1 VTFYRRRL
9 PHLHGPGHPILLIWL
24 LYGSLPPHRFF
35 PDSMLP
41 SGKAFAVLD
50 RLLDQART
58 GPFYLRQ
65 AAIAEMIVDSIHH
78 HANTLHRY
86 SLHAFVVMPN
96 HVYMLMTP
104 RIPLPRLTKALKGFT
119 AKRAN
124 QILGRTGNP
133 FWQEESYDHLVRN
146 AREGERIRFYI
157 EQDPVRAGL
166 VRHSSEYPWS
176 SAGVTRRSPADP
188 EVRPTRTIK
197 VDAAI
202 KGSRIGH

>member
-1 VTFYRRRL
+1 
-9 PHLHGPGHPILLIWL
+9 LLIWL
-24 LYGSLPPHRFF
+24 LYGSLPPHGFF

-65 AAIAEMIVDSIHH
+65 AAIAEMVVDSIHH

-96 HVYMLMTP
+96 HVHMLMTP

-119 AKRAN
+119 ANGQTKFWGVQETRSGKRKAT
-124 QILGRTGNP
+124 IIWFGMHERASASVSISSRTRYAPG
-133 FWQEESYDHLVRN
+133 W
-146 AREGERIRFYI
+146 
-157 EQDPVRAGL
+157 
-166 VRHSSEYPWS
+166 
-176 SAGVTRRSPADP
+176 
-188 EVRPTRTIK
+188 
-197 VDAAI
+197 
-202 KGSRIGH
+202 

>member
-1 VTFYRRRL
+1 VTYRRRL
-9 PHLHGPGHPILLIWL
+9 PHLHGPEHPTFLTWR
-24 LYGSLPPHRFF
+24 LYGGLPPHRFF
-35 PDSMLP
+35 PDPTLP

-50 RLLDQART
+50 RLLDQVRI

-65 AAIAEMIVDSIHH
+65 AAIAEMVIDSIHH
-78 HANTLHRY
+78 NANTLHFY
-86 SLHAFVVMPN
+86 SLHTFVVMPN
-96 HVYMLMTP
+96 HVHILMTP
-104 RIPLPRLTKALKGFT
+104 LIPVPPLTKALKGFT
-119 AKRAN
+119 AKQAN
-124 QILGRTGNP
+124 QMLGRTGNP

-157 EQDPVRAGL
+157 EQDPVCAAL
-166 VRHSSEYPWS
+166 VSHSSEYPWS
-176 SAGVTRRSPADP
+176 SAGVTRRSPADQ